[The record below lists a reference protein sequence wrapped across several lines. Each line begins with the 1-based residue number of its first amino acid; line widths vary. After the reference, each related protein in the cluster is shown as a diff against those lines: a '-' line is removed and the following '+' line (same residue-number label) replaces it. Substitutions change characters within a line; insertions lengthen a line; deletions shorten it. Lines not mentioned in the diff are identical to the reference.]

1 MRGAECPVLGL
12 VDQALSTVVQRQM
25 VQSRHVQLAFGVISR
40 RGCHLPGHS
49 HRIGAV
55 GTRCGRTRKDQKKR
69 DNGAGSD
76 PLLDRSSV
84 SGGPTEE
91 HRVSVKGRTR
101 HRHPGLGLG
110 GQWGG
115 GNWV

>member
-1 MRGAECPVLGL
+1 MVHAWPVE
-12 VDQALSTVVQRQM
+12 LS
-25 VQSRHVQLAFGVISR
+25 FGFISR
-40 RGCHLPGHS
+40 GKCQLLGDS
-49 HRIGAV
+49 HRIGATERV
-55 GTRCGRTRKDQKKR
+55 EGAAGSAPKKR

-115 GNWV
+115 AISSAAGCPIIGHMPKIGQSRD